1 MMIIN
6 LIGELIFVAPFGP
19 LLVGTVVFFVTRRRR
34 LRAENQQPACNDADA
49 ADSAE

>member
-1 MMIIN
+1 MLIIN
-6 LIGELIFVAPFGP
+6 VIGDLIFVAPFGL

-34 LRAENQQPACNDADA
+34 LRAENKQPSANDADG